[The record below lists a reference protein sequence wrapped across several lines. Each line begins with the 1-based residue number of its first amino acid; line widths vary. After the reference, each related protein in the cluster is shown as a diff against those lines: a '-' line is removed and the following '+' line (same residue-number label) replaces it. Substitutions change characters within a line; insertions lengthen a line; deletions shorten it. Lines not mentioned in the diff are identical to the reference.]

1 MPFLRGVIAK
11 SSVAPVVHV
20 RLIAQNNNDQ
30 DNSDEP
36 TPITASK
43 TVSEKKA
50 VPIAKMPSSSKPV
63 ATKLG
68 IQAPNQT
75 PTRPNILNK
84 IIPPSTAIPQQII
97 APSLP
102 IASDNGMR
110 YLIPTNQLAE
120 LQQKL
125 QQQFPGFNGTVT
137 ITSIK
142 PTNASNSSV
151 PPLLIVP
158 KSKPLVLSP
167 TSSVH
172 QQQPLEEC
180 SKSTAPTSFGTSQ
193 NGSLPDQAGNHI
205 CLSNPAKP
213 LSIIIKKENTPQP
226 LQRKPVKK
234 RNAQVIVLP
243 TPSNDGLNTMKEK
256 RTDEDQELDKVIKVS
271 LNLFIFFFKTNILHE

>member
-158 KSKPLVLSP
+158 ESKLKSHVPSP
-167 TSSVH
+167 VSTPSTH

-180 SKSTAPTSFGTSQ
+180 SKSTATTSFGTAQ
-193 NGSLPDQAGNHI
+193 NGSLPENHI

-226 LQRKPVKK
+226 LQRQPVKK
-234 RNAQVIVLP
+234 GNAQVKVLP
-243 TPSNDGLNTMKEK
+243 TPSNDGLIPMNEK
-256 RTDEDQELDKVIKVS
+256 RTDEDQELDKVIIVS
-271 LNLFIFFFKTNILHE
+271 LN

>member
-1 MPFLRGVIAK
+1 VIAK

-20 RLIAQNNNDQ
+20 RLIVQNNNNQ
-30 DNSDEP
+30 DNSDEL

-43 TVSEKKA
+43 TVSEKKS

-68 IQAPNQT
+68 IQAPSQT

-84 IIPPSTAIPQQII
+84 IIPPSTAILQQII

-102 IASDNGMR
+102 IASDNGVR

-125 QQQFPGFNGTVT
+125 QQQFPGFSGTVT

-151 PPLLIVP
+151 PPLLNVLESKLKTHVP
-158 KSKPLVLSP
+158 SP
-167 TSSVH
+167 VSTPSTH

-180 SKSTAPTSFGTSQ
+180 SKSTAPTSFGTAQ

-226 LQRKPVKK
+226 LQRQPVKK
-234 RNAQVIVLP
+234 GYAQVKVLP
-243 TPSNDGLNTMKEK
+243 TPYNDGLIPMNEK
-256 RTDEDQELDKVIKVS
+256 RTEEDQELDKVIKVS
-271 LNLFIFFFKTNILHE
+271 LSLFLFFFKTKILHE